1 MFVLEQ
7 GKLIEYCLRAG
18 LLGVLFALGYLL
30 LGFQRILFACF
41 PKALNLILQ
50 AVADLFFWGVI
61 AFSDMLMVYS
71 ANRGRIRIL
80 ALLVQLFC
88 FLICYL
94 PLKKPIRRVETA
106 VIGWISRVFI
116 YPIVSFIKKGI
127 TEQRIR
133 WYNRRIDKRMQKD
146 GEMLINE
153 IKEILDDKKERI

>member
-18 LLGVLFALGYLL
+18 LLGILFAFVYLL
-30 LGFQRILFACF
+30 LGFQRILFARLK
-41 PKALNLILQ
+41 KALNLILQ
-50 AVADLFFWGVI
+50 AVADMFFWSVI

-94 PLKKPIRRVETA
+94 PLKKPIWRAETA
-106 VIGWISRVFI
+106 VVEWIIRVFI
-116 YPIVSFIKKGI
+116 HPIGSFIKKSI

-133 WYNRRIDKRMQKD
+133 RYNRKIDKRMQKD
-146 GEMLINE
+146 GEMLIDE
-153 IKEILDDKKERI
+153 IKKILDG